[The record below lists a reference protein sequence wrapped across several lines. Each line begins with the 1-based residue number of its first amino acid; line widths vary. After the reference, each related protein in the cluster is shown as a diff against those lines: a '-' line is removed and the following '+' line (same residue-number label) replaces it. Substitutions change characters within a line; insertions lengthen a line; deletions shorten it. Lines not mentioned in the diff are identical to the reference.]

1 MTHSLDRYGGTTKL
15 KGERTG
21 WFHLEDLGGR
31 TWFVT
36 PGGNAFFPV
45 SLSHPYTGNSRE
57 TVRRLYG
64 GDQAAWMDDWLGRT
78 RALGF
83 NCALGGATS
92 NCRNSNGYVDVE
104 RAEAL
109 FRRESFPY
117 AVGLFLIPHPNELPE
132 GEERPDIFALAYRKW
147 AEGMIADVCSRHADD
162 PLVLGYYYGFGS
174 FINPESWIAALPP
187 TDGDADL
194 QARIRHMA
202 VSLYRMAH
210 DAVRRH
216 DPNHLIL
223 GPYVKE
229 QSFDLETWQALAPW
243 VDTLTPQHVNRDI
256 SFAEQRAATGRA
268 VLVSDEVTGHL
279 HDEAHRHAH
288 AVRSSE
294 AKGRIYAL
302 LLERHLRDPSV
313 CGVNF
318 CATVHD
324 LDDGPLMDRWGMME
338 GLYDGDGN
346 PKPGLVDAVA
356 EANKRV
362 YERAAEPYGADELVE
377 LDARFFRTWD
387 EAHAGRH

>member
-1 MTHSLDRYGGTTKL
+1 VTHTLDPYGGSTQL

-21 WFHLEDLGGR
+21 WFHLEELGGR

-36 PGGNAFFPV
+36 PEGNAFFPV
-45 SLSHPYTGNSRE
+45 SLAHIYTGNSRE
-57 TVRRLYG
+57 TVQRLYG
-64 GDQAAWMDDWLGRT
+64 GDQAAWMEDWLGRT
-78 RALGF
+78 RTLGF

-92 NCRNSNGYVDVE
+92 SCRNSNGYVDVE

-117 AVGLFLIPHPNELPE
+117 AVGLFLIAHPNELPE
-132 GEERPDIFALAYRKW
+132 GEERPDIFAPAYREW

-174 FINPESWIAALPP
+174 FINPESWIAALPQS
-187 TDGDADL
+187 DGDADL
-194 QARIRHMA
+194 QDRIRHMA

-279 HDEAHRHAH
+279 YDEAHRHAH

-294 AKGRIYAL
+294 AKGRIYAAAL
-302 LLERHLRDPSV
+302 DRHLRDPNV

-318 CATVHD
+318 CATLYD
-324 LDDGPLMDRWGMME
+324 LNDGPLMERWGMME
-338 GLYDGDGN
+338 GLYDAGGN
-346 PKPGLVDAVA
+346 PKPGLVTAVA
-356 EANKRV
+356 EANKGV
-362 YERAAEPYGADELVE
+362 YERATEPYGTDELAD

-387 EAHAGRH
+387 EAHTGLH